1 MWPTKYGARLTN
13 GLHGKTYRM
22 ATAASSVTERLAKSL
37 QWRGTEYVVWDTDL
51 EGFGIRVWGPG
62 NKRGY
67 IIQTKHHGRSHRK
80 ALGKVGQVTA
90 QGARDHAIAFRTA
103 VRAGRDP
110 RAEDKTARQAWT
122 LQDAMDHFKGDYA
135 EARKLSTTYKADS
148 AAMFEHHTPDRWKTM
163 KLSAFTQAMIV
174 ARHKAITSG
183 DSGRRGGSRRANTWL
198 SLMSRLFTLGM
209 PEHCSANPVEGIRRN
224 PEVERERFLS
234 EIELTTLW
242 RYLEGHAKTEA
253 AVAVQFILLTG
264 CRPGEA
270 FQAKWTDI
278 DLVTGRWVKPATR
291 TKQRKRHVVALT
303 DMAVRV
309 LGRLKTHERSEY
321 VFPAPGDA
329 SQPRRDQLKAF
340 WRYVRKNCALP
351 DVRLYDC
358 RHSFA
363 SWLAMSGASMVEI
376 GAQLGHSNMQT
387 TKRYVHL
394 TDHHMRGRA
403 ELMSSFITQALSDA
417 EVKKI
422 PLVAEVKRNGV
433 VVIDGGWQPWPP
445 VEPEDETP
453 V

>member
-1 MWPTKYGARLTN
+1 
-13 GLHGKTYRM
+13 M
-22 ATAASSVTERLAKSL
+22 ATTTAVTEKLAKSL
-37 QWRGTEYVVWDTDL
+37 QWRGEEYIAWDADL
-51 EGFGIRVWGPG
+51 EGFGVRVWGPG

-67 IIQTKHHGRSHRK
+67 IIQTKHHGRSYRK
-80 ALGKVGQVTA
+80 ALGKVGQVAA
-90 QGARDHAIAFRTA
+90 QGAREAAIAFRTA

-148 AAMFEHHTPDRWKTM
+148 AAMFEHHTPDRWRTM
-163 KLSAFTQAMIV
+163 KLSAFTQSMIV
-174 ARHKAITSG
+174 TRHKAITNGEST
-183 DSGRRGGSRRANTWL
+183 RRGGSRRANTWL

-209 PEHCSANPVEGIRRN
+209 PDHCSANPVEGIKRN

-234 EIELTTLW
+234 ETELTTLW
-242 RYLEGHAKTEA
+242 RYLDAHKNVEA
-253 AVAVQFILLTG
+253 AAAVQFILLTG

-270 FQAKWTDI
+270 YKARWADI
-278 DLVTGRWVKPATR
+278 DMTAGRWIKPATR
-291 TKQRKRHVVALT
+291 TKQRKRHVVALV

-309 LGRLKTHERSEY
+309 LQRLETHKRSEY

-329 SQPRRDQLKAF
+329 SQPRGDKLKAF
-340 WRYVRKNCALP
+340 WEAVRKNCALP

-363 SWLAMSGASMVEI
+363 SWLAMGGASIIEI

-387 TKRYVHL
+387 TRRYVHL
-394 TDHHMRGRA
+394 TDQHMRSRA
-403 ELMSSFITQALSDA
+403 ELMSGAITRALSDSGDA
-417 EVKKI
+417 DKV
-422 PLVAEVKRNGV
+422 PLVAERKRSGV
-433 VVIDGGWQPWPP
+433 VTMDLGAQSIISLWPP
-445 VEPEDETP
+445 SEPEGEAG